1 MINSVTE
8 WLEILFFSIII
19 AAVCSGLIVLSLLM
33 AFVYLIK
40 AVVNMDFKF
49 IIE

>member
-8 WLEILFFSIII
+8 WVEILFFSIVIG
-19 AAVCSGLIVLSLLM
+19 AVCFGLIVLSLIM
-33 AFVYLIK
+33 ACVYLIK